1 MNSDY
6 GLSFIV
12 PAYNE
17 ERSILNTLESLYKA
31 LRSANIE
38 FEIILVNDGSTDR
51 TVEHVKELKWLKII
65 NHPISIGYGNSIK
78 SGIKNAEYDWIGIV
92 DADGTYPVEDTPI
105 LIKEM
110 QNGFDM
116 VIGSR
121 INIYTFDRPLK
132 KVSRWI
138 FNAMMK
144 LLFNKEI
151 QDPNCGFRIFKK
163 SVSLNLLPFLC
174 GTFSF
179 TTSLTILSF
188 GLSHFIKYIPT
199 QYAKREGKSKVRH
212 LKDGLMTLLLII
224 QGMTFFNPIKFFLL
238 LSILIVIVVCIPAMV
253 LAAIGWHTLSL
264 YYMIFGATVSVTLA
278 IGVLGDIIRISASQ
292 KNENN

>member
-17 ERSILNTLESLYKA
+17 EKSISNTLERLYSA
-31 LRSANIE
+31 LSRADIPY
-38 FEIILVNDGSTDR
+38 EIILVNDGSTDK
-51 TVEHVKELKWLKII
+51 TFEKVKEFKLLKII
-65 NHPISIGYGNSIK
+65 SHPISIGYGNSIK
-78 SGIKNAEYDWIGIV
+78 SGIKNAQFDWIGIV
-92 DADGTYPVEDTPI
+92 DADGTYSVEDVSI

-121 INIYTFDRPLK
+121 ENIYSFDKPLK

-138 FNAMMK
+138 FKGMMK
-144 LLFNKEI
+144 FLFNKEI
-151 QDPNCGFRIFKK
+151 QDPNSGFRIFKK
-163 SVSLNLLPFLC
+163 SISLNLLPFLC

-199 QYAKREGKSKVRH
+199 QYAKRAGKSKVKH

-224 QGMTFFNPIKFFLL
+224 QGMTFFNPIKFFLI
-238 LSILIVIVVCIPAMV
+238 LSILIIILVCIPAMV

-264 YYMIFGATVSVTLA
+264 YYMIFGATVSLMLA
-278 IGVLGDIIRISASQ
+278 IGVLGDIIRIASSQ
-292 KNENN
+292 KNDNY